1 MQQLCWLPLRMIV
14 FCALPAVVLSSY
26 SGIQA
31 LKRHSER
38 RTAGGLHVPLLRRQ
52 TPTMRKRDG
61 QTGAIG
67 LGDFYDV

>member
-1 MQQLCWLPLRMIV
+1 MQQLCWLPLGVIV
-14 FCALPAVVLSSY
+14 LCALPVVVLSS

-52 TPTMRKRDG
+52 APTVWKRDG

-67 LGDFYDV
+67 LGDFDDV